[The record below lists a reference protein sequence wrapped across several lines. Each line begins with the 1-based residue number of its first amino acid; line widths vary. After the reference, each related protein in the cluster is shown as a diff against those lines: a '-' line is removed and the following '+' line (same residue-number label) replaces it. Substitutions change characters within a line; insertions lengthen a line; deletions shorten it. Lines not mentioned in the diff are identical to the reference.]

1 MCVCFV
7 VIHRPWSQKE
17 KDAVMSKLAHC
28 LITKI
33 RPGTADTEPWLA
45 KEECLKHTSWKNIKD
60 FIRNSMCK
68 KYPHE

>member
-1 MCVCFV
+1 
-7 VIHRPWSQKE
+7 
-17 KDAVMSKLAHC
+17 MSKLAHC